1 MTITALGKNNNN
13 LEEDLEIDITNTFE
27 PDSKTGYRLKTLPFD
42 TVDVDGEPVTIRR
55 IKGDLLGQLYQFF
68 KS

>member
-1 MTITALGKNNNN
+1 MNITVTAVNNNVI
-13 LEEDLEIDITNTFE
+13 EDTEIDITNTFE
-27 PDSKTGYRLKTLPFD
+27 PDPKTGYRLKTLPFE
-42 TVDVDGEPVTIRR
+42 VDVQEGKMQITR